1 MLSFFLFFKVFI
13 EFVTILLPFF
23 FSLFWFFGPK
33 ACGVLAP
40 WPGIEP
46 THPALEGEILTTG
59 PPGKSSHVSLHA
71 GGRGGLGY
79 RRGEGNVVMKRAT
92 AMMRPGAEEC
102 HGILTLPAAG
112 RSRELILPWSLQKES
127 AVDTLIL
134 VLEDSFQTVCLQ
146 NYKRIYFCCFKPLF
160 FFSIAMRNDHI
171 VPSVWTALP
180 PGDWMVASLTS
191 FSTLLKYL
199 PPSQ

>member
-1 MLSFFLFFKVFI
+1 MWTIFKVCMNLLQYCSCFI
-13 EFVTILLPFF
+13 
-23 FSLFWFFGPK
+23 FFGHE
-33 ACGVLAP
+33 GRRIFAP
-40 WPGIEP
+40 PPGTESAP
-46 THPALEGEILTTG
+46 PALEGEILTTG

-92 AMMRPGAEEC
+92 AMMRPWAEEC

-112 RSRELILPWSLQKES
+112 RSRELTLPWSLQKES

-160 FFSIAMRNDHI
+160 FFFYSNEKWPHCSFCLNCSSPRWLNGC
-171 VPSVWTALP
+171 LP
-180 PGDWMVASLTS
+180 
-191 FSTLLKYL
+191 
-199 PPSQ
+199 